1 MAKRLRCWAWLFA
14 WLLLPL
20 LPSMPVSA
28 ADTLRVLAWPGYA
41 DKDLVEAFENRF
53 KVKVEVSFVGSD
65 DELWD
70 RAHIKEGG
78 AFDVIAANTAELQ
91 RYIDGGLLHPLR
103 LANIPNMRNQAPR
116 FRDLGSIPGTSRKGE
131 RYAIP
136 YTYSAMGLIYNRKLV
151 AKAPT
156 SLNAL
161 WDPQYRGKVL
171 AYNGSSHN
179 FSLAALSLGFPDP
192 FRLSQ
197 KEFSRAVARLQGLRD
212 NVQLFYSQPE
222 EVVAAFRSN
231 EVALIYANYGDQQV
245 QMLRKAGAD
254 IGYVIPREGAL
265 AWLDCWAVLRGG
277 RDRALAE
284 AWINYMLSPAV
295 SGQLP
300 VRQGLASTLV
310 GAAEQGA
317 RRDDKLIWL
326 EPVEDYPR
334 RALYWERLM
343 AGYAKAR

>member
-1 MAKRLRCWAWLFA
+1 MRLPGWAGLILR
-14 WLLLPL
+14 LLLPL
-20 LPSMPVSA
+20 WLAMPASA

-41 DKDLVEAFENRF
+41 DKDLVEAFESRF
-53 KVKVEVSFVGSD
+53 KVKVEVTFVGSD

-91 RYIDGGLLHPLR
+91 RYIDGGLLQPLR
-103 LANIPNMRNQAPR
+103 LKAIPNVRHQLPR
-116 FRDLGSIPGTSRKGE
+116 FRDPASIPGIARKGE

-151 AKAPT
+151 AKPPT
-156 SLNAL
+156 SINAL

-179 FSLAALSLGFPDP
+179 FSLAALSLGFADP

-197 KEFSRAVARLQGLRD
+197 KEFSRAVVHLRGLRD
-212 NVQLFYSQPE
+212 NVAQFYSQPE
-222 EVVAAFRSN
+222 EVLESFRSKQ
-231 EVALIYANYGDQQV
+231 VALIYANYGDQQV

-265 AWLDCWAVLRGG
+265 AWLDCWAVLRGA

-300 VRQGLASTLV
+300 LRQGLASTLA
-310 GAAEQGA
+310 GASEPGT
-317 RRDDKLIWL
+317 RPEDKLIWL

-343 AGYAKAR
+343 SGYAKER